1 MGSIPIGRPNLQY
14 FFMEGQK
21 LIILRGNSG
30 SGKSTLA
37 EQLRKVLDGKVA
49 LVGQDT
55 LRRTI
60 LMEKDSSENKDI
72 IGLLRQTVIYCLDKG
87 YTVIV
92 EGIFSK
98 PKYREVLIEL
108 MEYASCGAHVFY
120 LDVSIE
126 ETVRRHTTK
135 PIAPE
140 VTEEKLRSWYQH
152 KNYLDVPGE
161 VIIDEKSRLEDTVLT
176 IQKLITL

>member
-1 MGSIPIGRPNLQY
+1 MTS
-14 FFMEGQK
+14 QK
-21 LIILRGNSG
+21 LLILRGNSG
-30 SGKSTLA
+30 SGKSTVA
-37 EQLRKVLDGKVA
+37 EHLRKILNGKVA
-49 LVGQDT
+49 LIGQDT

-60 LMEKDSSENKDI
+60 LMEKDSLENKDI

-92 EGIFSK
+92 EGILSK
-98 PKYREVLIEL
+98 PKYKEVLVEL
-108 MEYASCGAHVFY
+108 MDYASCESYVFY

-140 VTEEKLRSWYQH
+140 VTEEKLRSWYQA

-161 VIIDEKSRLEDTVLT
+161 VIIDENSTLEKTVLT
-176 IQKLITL
+176 IQKTLKGLNR